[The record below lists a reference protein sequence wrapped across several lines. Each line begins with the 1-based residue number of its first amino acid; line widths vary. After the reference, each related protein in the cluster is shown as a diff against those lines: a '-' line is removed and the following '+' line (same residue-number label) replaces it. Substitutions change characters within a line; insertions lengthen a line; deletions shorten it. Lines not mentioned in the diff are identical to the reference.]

1 MRLKIIIILAVVAAI
16 LPVAA
21 EAREKPLSWRF
32 SLGNEAVTLPTYKFY
47 RGPLHP
53 AVIIGVDV
61 WEKQTT
67 HGHQSFGPEASYY
80 FHKTFEHAVI
90 INGVYRAGWHTRFGL
105 SLNFIAAAG
114 YKHSFLTGPVFKFE
128 EGAYKQVNVAGK
140 SQFNLMLGPGLEFAL
155 NDKISITAESRYMLV
170 LPYAPKRGMPFAT
183 HAIFSAGIKI
193 KR

>member
-1 MRLKIIIILAVVAAI
+1 MLAALAAI

-21 EAREKPLSWRF
+21 QARENPLSWRF

-53 AVIIGVDV
+53 AVVIGVDV
-61 WEKQTT
+61 WEKKST
-67 HGHQSFGPEASYY
+67 HWHQSFGPEATYY
-80 FHKTFEHAVI
+80 FHKMFEHAVI
-90 INGVYRAGWHTRFGL
+90 LDGVYRVGWHTRFGL

-128 EGAYKQVNVAGK
+128 NGTYKQVDVAGK
-140 SQFNLMLGPGLEFAL
+140 PQFNLMLGPGLEFAL
-155 NDKISITAESRYMLV
+155 NDKISITAESRYMVV